1 MSLDELDMPFDLSE
15 QATSS
20 LVGGKDA
27 WVSVGS
33 SIGATDSGA
42 DPKEE
47 PDFEHGSLA
56 DEEGLNDLDFF
67 SGEDETRLGGVAE
80 KSNEDLDELS
90 IISKYDESATKLEL
104 AYAYKKM
111 GDIDGA
117 REILL
122 EVIAEG
128 NESQRIE
135 AREALAALLSTP

>member
-1 MSLDELDMPFDLSE
+1 M
-15 QATSS
+15 
-20 LVGGKDA
+20 
-27 WVSVGS
+27 
-33 SIGATDSGA
+33 
-42 DPKEE
+42 
-47 PDFEHGSLA
+47 A

-122 EVIAEG
+122 EVIMEG

-135 AREALAALLSTP
+135 AREALAALLSKP

>member
-1 MSLDELDMPFDLSE
+1 MKP
-15 QATSS
+15 
-20 LVGGKDA
+20 
-27 WVSVGS
+27 
-33 SIGATDSGA
+33 
-42 DPKEE
+42 
-47 PDFEHGSLA
+47 
-56 DEEGLNDLDFF
+56 DLD
-67 SGEDETRLGGVAE
+67 GVAE
-80 KSNEDLDELS
+80 ESNEDVDELS